1 MASSTK
7 KRSTVSYSKVPT
19 NSSQGVSSI
28 ELDASKESHPTKV
41 TEEADLRGDYGN
53 VALLFLL
60 YTLQGIPMGLAGSVP
75 FLLQEQGSSF
85 TDQSLFSLVSWPFS
99 LKVLWAPIVD
109 AVFYNRLGRRKT
121 WLLPVQLLTGI
132 LMISL
137 GGHVDDMIM
146 SNGDGID
153 VKGLTII
160 FFLLFFLMATQDIA
174 VDGWALTLLQK
185 RNIGY
190 ASSCN
195 SIGQTLGYFVAYTG
209 FLCLYS
215 YKLLTLGNFM
225 IFWGIIFIFTVGIK
239 FYEEIPQVLGAYK
252 EVVSVMKLPSIWRL
266 FYIVFISFIIH
277 FKCIRLFTALKLME
291 AGVSK
296 EHLALLSAIITP
308 IDIALTAYISQYTAG
323 PRPLNIFLRAL
334 YIVPFALKDSETTW
348 NLQMFYG
355 VLTLVMIAHGVV
367 SVSMFVAQMSFFSR
381 VARSEPG
388 IGGTYM
394 TLLNTFANLG
404 SKWPITLVLS
414 LVDYTTQKECT
425 VNTTTVDISK
435 LGSKHCET
443 AGGSCEIRGT
453 DGYYLLSVICVAC
466 GISWYV
472 LMSPLVRRLQ
482 GLDESAWKITKLKS
496 EEL

>member
-28 ELDASKESHPTKV
+28 ELDASKESHPTEV

-225 IFWGIIFIFTVGIK
+225 IFWGIIFIFTVG
-239 FYEEIPQVLGAYK
+239 
-252 EVVSVMKLPSIWRL
+252 M
-266 FYIVFISFIIH
+266 
-277 FKCIRLFTALKLME
+277 
-291 AGVSK
+291 
-296 EHLALLSAIITP
+296 
-308 IDIALTAYISQYTAG
+308 
-323 PRPLNIFLRAL
+323 
-334 YIVPFALKDSETTW
+334 
-348 NLQMFYG
+348 
-355 VLTLVMIAHGVV
+355 
-367 SVSMFVAQMSFFSR
+367 
-381 VARSEPG
+381 
-388 IGGTYM
+388 
-394 TLLNTFANLG
+394 
-404 SKWPITLVLS
+404 
-414 LVDYTTQKECT
+414 
-425 VNTTTVDISK
+425 
-435 LGSKHCET
+435 
-443 AGGSCEIRGT
+443 
-453 DGYYLLSVICVAC
+453 
-466 GISWYV
+466 YV
-472 LMSPLVRRLQ
+472 
-482 GLDESAWKITKLKS
+482 
-496 EEL
+496 